1 MKCIIVDDEPLA
13 REGLAKLLN
22 GIGSINVVE
31 VFSNALDANDF
42 LKQEEV
48 ELMFLDIEMAALD
61 GLAFAKSLVNKP
73 LIVFVTAY
81 PQYALDSY
89 EMDAIDYLV
98 KPVRMERLLKAVNKA
113 ENYLKLLR
121 KNQEDPETASV
132 EDDYVFIKSDR
143 RFVKIFFKEILFI
156 EGLKDYVI
164 IQTENKKVLTAM
176 NIKTIHAQLPEKNF
190 TRISKSFIV
199 NTDHIISADT
209 HAVYIKEEEIPI
221 GANFKDSFFDK
232 FIGNKLIKR

>member
-1 MKCIIVDDEPLA
+1 MKCIIIDDEPLA
-13 REGLAKLLN
+13 REGLTKLLR
-22 GIGSINVVE
+22 GIGSIE
-31 VFSNALDANDF
+31 VADIFSNALDANDF
-42 LKQEEV
+42 LKTAEV
-48 ELMFLDIEMAALD
+48 DLMFLDIEMAALN
-61 GLAFAKSLVNKP
+61 GLDFAKSLVNKP
-73 LIVFVTAY
+73 LIIFVTAY

-113 ENYLKLLR
+113 ENYLKLLQ
-121 KNQEDPETASV
+121 KGLDEPETATI

-164 IQTENKKVLTAM
+164 IQTETKKVLTAM

-190 TRISKSFIV
+190 ARISKSFIV

-209 HAVYIKEEEIPI
+209 HAVYIKDEEIPV
-221 GANFKDSFFDK
+221 GANFRDSFFEK
-232 FIGNKLIKR
+232 FIAAKLIKR